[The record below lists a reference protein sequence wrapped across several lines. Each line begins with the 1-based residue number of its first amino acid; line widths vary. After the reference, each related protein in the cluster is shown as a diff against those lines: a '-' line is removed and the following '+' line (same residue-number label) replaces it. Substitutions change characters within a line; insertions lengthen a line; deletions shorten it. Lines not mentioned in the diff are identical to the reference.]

1 MTIQGLSTLL
11 LICAGSVQPFAE
23 HLLYALIFSIPLSGT
38 WALGGMSLSVLYAYP
53 LFMDIVN
60 IVGHCNVEFFPER
73 LFQALPVLK
82 YLMYTP
88 T

>member
-1 MTIQGLSTLL
+1 
-11 LICAGSVQPFAE
+11 
-23 HLLYALIFSIPLSGT
+23 
-38 WALGGMSLSVLYAYP
+38 MSLSVLYAYP